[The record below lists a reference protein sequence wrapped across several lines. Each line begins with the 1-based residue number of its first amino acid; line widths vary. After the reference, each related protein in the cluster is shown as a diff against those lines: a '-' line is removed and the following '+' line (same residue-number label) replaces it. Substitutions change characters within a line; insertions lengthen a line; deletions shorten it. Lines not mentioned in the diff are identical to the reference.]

1 MPINNIISIAD
12 KVAELLQE
20 DGYNLYGLDEVIT
33 NEGIKNMYKLYINI
47 PPSSKKCTIRLHFM
61 FCPDHPQ
68 IIAGLSDARTTG
80 IWIGLIEETIVDK
93 LLKRAE
99 EKNNVFNRIEKILES
114 KYGLSTEFKICERCC
129 LRTTKRRNT

>member
-12 KVAELLQE
+12 KVAELLRRN
-20 DGYNLYGLDEVIT
+20 GYNLYGLDEVIT
-33 NEGIKNMYKLYINI
+33 NGSIRNMYKLYINI
-47 PPSSKKCTIRLHFM
+47 PPNSRRCTIRLHFM

-80 IWIGLIEETIVDK
+80 IWIGLIEETIVDE

-99 EKNNVFNRIEKILES
+99 EEDNVFNRIEEILKSE
-114 KYGLSTEFKICERCC
+114 YNLSTEFKICERCC
-129 LRTTKRRNT
+129 MRRDT